1 MTAQRTPAPRT
12 QLSDDDLALRRGLRD
27 ALAGSSADD
36 TQALQSKVVA
46 QWQQRRQASQ
56 ASQASLA
63 IGPLLALR
71 LQWRRHPA
79 LSGGAL
85 LALGVAGVLWLAPWN
100 PPDTTAEELKQL
112 DVLSLMSMG
121 EL

>member
-46 QWQQRRQASQ
+46 QWQQRRH